1 MRCQSKQKRVQRGN
15 VTAKNKG
22 TWAVSAEADDFFELS
37 GGRLPPED
45 IALRYQSRPICVRR
59 DSVTNKTKGAACSP
73 LGAPHQGDIQGAL
86 SLDHF
91 CILFSQEK
99 DGGQCPLPS
108 RVVVSIATRLRASRT
123 VSQTRPRARHPA
135 PVGAHLPVGDI
146 TLAGSARCQ
155 IAL

>member
-1 MRCQSKQKRVQRGN
+1 MVSIATRLRASRTVSQTRPRARHPAPIGAHLPVGDITLAGSGRCQIALICQSKQKRVQRGN

-45 IALRYQSRPICVRR
+45 IALRCQSRPICVRR

-86 SLDHF
+86 PLDHF
-91 CILFSQEK
+91 RILFLREK
-99 DGGQCPLPS
+99 D
-108 RVVVSIATRLRASRT
+108 V
-123 VSQTRPRARHPA
+123 PA
-135 PVGAHLPVGDI
+135 PA
-146 TLAGSARCQ
+146 
-155 IAL
+155 